1 MADEDRLVTVSDID
15 ESLGVLVPEVQAEIS
30 SFVSFDPEPT
40 TFEL

>member
-1 MADEDRLVTVSDID
+1 MADEDRLVIVSDID
-15 ESLGVLVPEVQAEIS
+15 ESLGVLIPEVQAVFS